1 MLSLHIDLLS
11 KEQKIT
17 FEKLK
22 IFAKEA
28 TLAGGTALSL
38 QIGHRYSFDFDLF
51 FNRELKYRDIA
62 KLKKVVLI
70 KEMGINTEEQKHFIT
85 EKDIRIHLVFY
96 PFSSLFKK
104 IKIFSIPLYSIKDI
118 ALDKAYTIGRRAT
131 WRDYIDLYVLL
142 KNHYISLSEIIAL
155 SSKKFGFE
163 FNERLF
169 IEQLVYFRDIEVTK
183 ISFVKEEI
191 RDEEIKNFL
200 TNEVKKWKKGI
211 I

>member
-1 MLSLHIDLLS
+1 MLPRHIDLLS

-51 FNRELKYRDIA
+51 FHRELKYQDIA

-70 KEMGINTEEQKHFIT
+70 REMGINTEEQKHFIT
-85 EKDIRIHLVFY
+85 KEDIRIHLVSY
-96 PFSSLFKK
+96 PFAPLFKK
-104 IKIFSIPLYSIKDI
+104 IKTFSLPLYSVKDI

-131 WRDYIDLYVLL
+131 WRDYVDLFVLL
-142 KNHYISLSEIIAL
+142 KNNYISLSEIIIL

-169 IEQLVYFRDIEVTK
+169 IEQLVYFNDVEVTK
-183 ISFVKEEI
+183 ISFAENEI
-191 RDEEIKNFL
+191 FDTNIKSFFVD
-200 TNEVKKWKKGI
+200 EVKKWKKNI
-211 I
+211 V

>member
-1 MLSLHIDLLS
+1 MLPLHIDLLS

-51 FNRELKYRDIA
+51 FNRELKYQDIA
-62 KLKKVVLI
+62 KLNKMVSI

-85 EKDIRIHLVFY
+85 NEDIRIHLVFY
-96 PFSSLFKK
+96 PFSPLFKK
-104 IKIFSIPLYSIKDI
+104 IKTFFIPIYLIKDI

-131 WRDYIDLYVLL
+131 WRDYVDLYVLL

-183 ISFVKEEI
+183 ISFVKEKI
-191 RDEEIKNFL
+191 RDEEIKKFL
-200 TNEVKKWKKGI
+200 TNEVKKWKRNI
-211 I
+211 V